1 MVVED
6 YIIVD
11 WEETETG
18 VLLEENE
25 DWVLIKSIPVDFQ
38 VDGYKL
44 INKACIE
51 NRFTNTNKALKK
63 VLELRKLVFQK
74 PKAFE
79 FKTDS
84 VAMLKWVESVYGCF
98 EFQDATED
106 ELFYGVLNHSKGLFF
121 TIDSILSDGTIDL
134 EFDVEFSKDEVR
146 VISFDS
152 DYFNAIS
159 LLYNHKKEE
168 EI

>member
-6 YIIVD
+6 YLIED
-11 WEETETG
+11 WDEAETG

-25 DWVLIKSIPVDFQ
+25 DWVLIKSIQ

-74 PKAFE
+74 PKGFE

-84 VAMLKWVESVYGCF
+84 VAMLKWVESPT
-98 EFQDATED
+98 D
-106 ELFYGVLNHSKGLFF
+106 VLNFKMLRKTSCFMG
-121 TIDSILSDGTIDL
+121 
-134 EFDVEFSKDEVR
+134 
-146 VISFDS
+146 
-152 DYFNAIS
+152 Y
-159 LLYNHKKEE
+159 
-168 EI
+168 